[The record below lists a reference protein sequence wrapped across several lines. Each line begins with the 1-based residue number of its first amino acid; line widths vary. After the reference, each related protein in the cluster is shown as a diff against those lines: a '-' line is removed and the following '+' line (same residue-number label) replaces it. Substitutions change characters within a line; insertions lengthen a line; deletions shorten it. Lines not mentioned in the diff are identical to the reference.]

1 MNKLSLFGATAIAL
15 MLAVPARAQDAP
27 ADNADASGSDG
38 EIVVTAQRRAENVQ
52 NVPVSIAAFSGEA
65 LVKAN
70 VVTVQDLGKIAPNF
84 STAKGV
90 ASTALR
96 LNIRGVGAAG
106 NTATEPSVAV
116 FLDGV
121 YIPRAGSIV
130 GSFLDMEGAEVL
142 RGPQGTLFG
151 RNASV
156 GALSLRSAKPK
167 DEFSAHVTA
176 EAGNFD
182 RYRLDGHVNLPLGE
196 NVALRVAG
204 VGTWFG
210 GFWKNQFDGR
220 TYGQQD
226 DYAFRASLKAAFGA
240 IEWVVRADYGKTTG
254 DGIVNND
261 FDPTSVSPAQLAA
274 LRTRLGGLL
283 PDTNVNDRV
292 MNQFVTGDLK
302 DRQWGVSSEA
312 SVDLGGGTVRL
323 INSYRDWKNDQL
335 DGDVFFLPLPLA
347 SRVGQFASRSH
358 NHELQYISPV
368 DEWLDGR
375 LDLVAGLY
383 YYSEKYRLD
392 EQLNLN
398 AQYCNTLVPVGAQRT
413 ACNAYLASTGGITAT
428 DQDVLQNS
436 RSIAAYGQL
445 NFKIADPLTLVLGGR
460 YTKDKKDGSYSQ
472 LISTPFAAGLRA
484 PEVLTL
490 PGLDEDRFTYRV
502 GLNLKPSDDILVFG
516 SFSTGYKSGGYNS
529 GGGTP
534 SLTTFGPG
542 GVVVSTKRVF
552 DRETVQNYELGIKS
566 SWLDNALTANAT
578 LFRMDIDGYQD
589 RSFDGTSFV
598 IRNAGALRQQGLEL
612 DVVMRPVRRF
622 SVSTSIAYLDS
633 KFTSFPGGSALP
645 GLPAG
650 SVQDLT
656 GTAANFSPRWSG
668 RVGLDWTGDLGGSG
682 MTWNINSNL
691 AFTSDYR
698 NSAVTD
704 NNPQT
709 IQDGFILLGARFTL
723 NGVDERW
730 SLSLFGN
737 NLTNTQYAQGSF
749 NQVLG
754 GAFGLN
760 NGVFNGSTAIRRNHA
775 DPRTYGIAAT
785 VRF

>member
-1 MNKLSLFGATAIAL
+1 MKKSSFLGATAVAL
-15 MLAVPARAQDAP
+15 MLATPTWAQDTA
-27 ADNADASGSDG
+27 ADDAAMAEGDG
-38 EIVVTAQRRAENVQ
+38 EIIVTAQKRSENVQ

-65 LVKAN
+65 LTKAN

-90 ASTALR
+90 ASTAIR

-121 YIPRAGSIV
+121 YIPRAGSII

-156 GALSLRSAKPK
+156 GALSLHSAKPK
-167 DEFSAHVTA
+167 NEFSAHVTS
-176 EAGNFD
+176 EAGSFD
-182 RYRLDGHVNLPLGE
+182 RYKLEGHVNLPLGE

-204 VGTWFG
+204 VGNWFG
-210 GFWKNQFDGR
+210 GYWKNQFDGK

-226 DYAFRASLKAAFGA
+226 DYAFRTSLKADIGA
-240 IEWVVRADYGKTTG
+240 IEWVVRADYSKTKG

-261 FDPTSVSPAQLAA
+261 FDPTSVSATQLATLKA
-274 LRTRLGGLL
+274 RLGGIL
-283 PDTNVNDRV
+283 PDTNLNDRV
-292 MNQFVTGDLK
+292 MNQNVTGDLK

-312 SVDLGGGTVRL
+312 SLDAGGGTVRL
-323 INSYRDWKNDQL
+323 INSYRDWKNYQL
-335 DGDVFFLPLPLA
+335 DGDILFLPLPIA
-347 SRVGQFASRSH
+347 SRIGQFASRSH
-358 NHELQYISPV
+358 NHELQYISPTN
-368 DEWLDGR
+368 EWLGGK
-375 LDLVAGLY
+375 LDMVAGLY

-398 AQYCNTLVPVGAQRT
+398 AQYCNVLVPAGATRA
-413 ACNAYLASTGGITAT
+413 ACNTYLASTGGITAT
-428 DQDVLQNS
+428 DQDVFQNS
-436 RSIAAYGQL
+436 KSFAAYSQL
-445 NFKIADPLTLVLGGR
+445 NFKIAEPLTLVLGGR
-460 YTKDKKDGSYSQ
+460 YTKEKKDGSYSQ

-490 PGLDEDRFTYRV
+490 PGLSEDRFTYRI
-502 GLNLKPSDDILVFG
+502 GLNLKPSEDILAFG

-542 GVVVSTKRVF
+542 GIVVSTKRVF
-552 DRETVQNYELGIKS
+552 DRETVKNYELGIKS
-566 SWLDNALTANAT
+566 SWLDKTLTANVT
-578 LFRMDIDGYQD
+578 LFRMDISGYQD

-598 IRNAGALRQQGLEL
+598 IRNAGALRQQGLEF
-612 DVVMRPVRRF
+612 DTVMRPVRRF
-622 SVSTSIAYLDS
+622 SVSASLAYLDS
-633 KFTSFPGGSALP
+633 KFTSFPGGTPLP

-650 SVQDLT
+650 SVQNLT
-656 GTAANFSPRWSG
+656 GTPANFSPKWSG
-668 RVGLDWTGDLGGSG
+668 RVGLDWTGDLGESG
-682 MTWNINSNL
+682 MTWNVNSNL
-691 AFTSDYR
+691 SFTSDYR

-709 IQDGFILLGARFTL
+709 MQDGFAMLGARVTV
-723 NGVDERW
+723 NGVDDRW
-730 SLSLFGN
+730 SVSLFGN
-737 NLTNTQYAQGSF
+737 NLTNKQYAVGSF

-760 NGVFNGSTAIRRNHA
+760 NGIFTGSTAIRKNHA
-775 DPRTYGIAAT
+775 DPRTYGVSAT